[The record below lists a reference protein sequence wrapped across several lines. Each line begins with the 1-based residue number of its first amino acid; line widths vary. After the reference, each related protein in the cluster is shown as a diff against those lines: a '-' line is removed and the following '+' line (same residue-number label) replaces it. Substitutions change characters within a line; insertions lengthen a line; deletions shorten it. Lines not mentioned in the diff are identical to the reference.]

1 MFGKKSLV
9 EIQSSFT
16 RAVEDLKS
24 LIEDNEQEVE
34 RNLVEMERLKSISTA
49 LLHENDKA
57 EKFKQNLEQLIG

>member
-57 EKFKQNLEQLIG
+57 EKFKQNLETLLS

>member
-34 RNLVEMERLKSISTA
+34 RNLVEMERLKSISTT